1 MINAAASLVV
11 RGKYFETALPVL
23 LDAEKNSTAGA
34 YQDAID
40 LAIIHGYNIHQQW
53 GNAVSE
59 ANQLLEDFPDSE
71 VGVDTLLSALMNSGD
86 LSGARKF
93 VEDRLSNG
101 SGISRRHSNGTG
113 PLR

>member
-53 GNAVSE
+53 AMPFPKRSNCWKISPIPRWVS
-59 ANQLLEDFPDSE
+59 
-71 VGVDTLLSALMNSGD
+71 T
-86 LSGARKF
+86 RY
-93 VEDRLSNG
+93 
-101 SGISRRHSNGTG
+101 
-113 PLR
+113 